1 MESKGKK
8 TTKKVSTKVS
18 TVKTTN
24 NDTKGKIVDTIKK
37 KKSRNLRQSFG
48 YALEGLGYAFKTVRN
63 MRIHLLFTLLVT
75 IGGMIFKI
83 SRTEYFVCL
92 VFIALVISLELV
104 NTAIEEAVDLASP
117 DINILAKRAKDVA
130 AGAVLFASVIAF
142 VVGCAIFIPRIFGI

>member
-8 TTKKVSTKVS
+8 ITKKVSTVKS
-18 TVKTTN
+18 TNSEKTVKV
-24 NDTKGKIVDTIKK
+24 VDSVKK
-37 KKSRNLRQSFG
+37 KKSTNLRQSFG

-104 NTAIEEAVDLASP
+104 NTAIEEVVDLASP

-130 AGAVLFASVIAF
+130 AGAVLFASIIAF